1 MVTLPFFPHKHTH
14 ILLHACTLSSLL
26 FNRVFTRSGQ
36 SAPSGYRSCSKFAHR
51 KLSLVLRHNVSDPGI
66 TPVRLPPRLWSP
78 CRRKSTS
85 HHPEALN
92 SPTELSVPASSGRV
106 GGRAAIEMSL
116 VEVRQAAGSL
126 TLSLS
131 SNDSKERYFDRV
143 DQGDPDYLRSR
154 NMSPDLRQ
162 DFNMMEQK
170 KRVTQIL
177 QSPVFK
183 DELEGLIQDQLTKGN
198 NPTGL
203 LALRQ
208 IADLVMASTL
218 GGVGPLTSPISFGMV
233 TPVNDLYG
241 IESPSFAKGEKQSR
255 CRLASLYRLVDL
267 FSWARFTSSYITVR
281 VNKEQD
287 HVLISPRGLSFA
299 EVTGANLVK
308 VNIIGEVVD
317 QGSTDMGIDHFGFAP
332 HAAIYSMRPDV
343 RCIIHIHTPAT
354 AAVSSMKC
362 GILPISQEALLL
374 GDVSCFG
381 YHGSLDNKEEKV
393 EFQKALG
400 PTAKVMM
407 LRNHGLL
414 ALGET
419 VEEAFHYV
427 YHSQQACE
435 IQVSALGCSGSVDNL
450 VLLDRDKFKPL
461 TQGVVAA
468 GLVMDNEVKWKVG
481 EAEFESLMRMLDNLG
496 YRTGY
501 SYRNPIVREKPR
513 SKNDVEIPATVSA
526 VPPEDSE
533 LGLRSPFKF
542 AVQKQQ
548 RERTRWLNSPNS
560 YLRVNVPEQSPS
572 GDVSPR
578 TKTVWMKSSQP
589 GNSIGTPIKIEDP
602 NQFVPLNTDP
612 TEVQDK
618 RNRIKEQHRGDHMT
632 PGPKSQLLAGIVV
645 DTIPGPA
652 FIIEDEE
659 HTRSLPPNPFSDLT
673 EKELEEYKDTVERKQ
688 QGQEEDDDATDADEM
703 TTFDGSTIS
712 LSLSPIMTPAKQDA
726 IPNGK
731 DHLAELDEDL
741 SIEVSK
747 MSVSTAE
754 TVEISITSKEKTG
767 EAQTPESQS
776 KSPKK
781 KKKKFRT
788 PSFLKK
794 SKKKK
799 DEKEKTEA

>member
-1 MVTLPFFPHKHTH
+1 
-14 ILLHACTLSSLL
+14 
-26 FNRVFTRSGQ
+26 
-36 SAPSGYRSCSKFAHR
+36 
-51 KLSLVLRHNVSDPGI
+51 
-66 TPVRLPPRLWSP
+66 
-78 CRRKSTS
+78 
-85 HHPEALN
+85 
-92 SPTELSVPASSGRV
+92 
-106 GGRAAIEMSL
+106 MSL
-116 VEVRQAAGSL
+116 VEVRPVAGSL
-126 TLSLS
+126 TLPLS
-131 SNDSKERYFDRV
+131 SSEPKERYVDRV
-143 DQGDPDYLRSR
+143 DEGEPEHLRSR

-198 NPTGL
+198 SPTGL

-208 IADLVMASTL
+208 IADLVMASYM
-218 GGVGPLTSPISFGMV
+218 GGAGPLTSPISFGTV
-233 TPVNDLYG
+233 TPVNDLFG
-241 IESPSFAKGEKQSR
+241 NESPSYTKGEKQSR

-287 HVLISPRGLSFA
+287 HVLISPQGLSYA

-317 QGSTDMGIDHFGFAP
+317 QGCTDLSIDQYGFAP

-343 RCIIHIHTPAT
+343 RCIIHLHTPAT
-354 AAVSSMKC
+354 AAVSAMKC
-362 GILPISQEALLL
+362 GFLPISHEALLL

-400 PTAKVMM
+400 PTAKLMV
-407 LRNHGLL
+407 LRNHGVL
-414 ALGET
+414 AMGET
-419 VEEAFHYV
+419 VEEAFHYM

-435 IQVSALGCSGSVDNL
+435 IQEVIEMFNPDDLNLLVTTVQVGALSCSGGVDNL
-450 VLLDRDKFKPL
+450 VLLDKQKFKGL
-461 TQGVVAA
+461 SQGVCEA
-468 GLVMDNEVKWKVG
+468 GVPLNNDIKWKAG

-501 SYRNPIVREKPR
+501 TYRNPIVREKPR

-526 VPPEDSE
+526 VSPEDSE
-533 LGLRSPFKF
+533 LALRSPFKF
-542 AVQKQQ
+542 MLQKQQ
-548 RERTRWLNSPNS
+548 KERTRWLNSPNS
-560 YLRVNVPEQSPS
+560 YLKVNVPEHSPS

-578 TKTVWMKSSQP
+578 TKTMWMKSSQP
-589 GNSIGTPIKIEDP
+589 GNNVGTPIKIEDP

-652 FIIEDEE
+652 FIVEDEE
-659 HTRSLPPNPFSDLT
+659 YTRSLPPNPFGNLT
-673 EKELEEYKDTVERKQ
+673 EKELEEYRSTVERKQ
-688 QGQEEDDDATDADEM
+688 QGQEEDEDATDADEM

-712 LSLSPIMTPAKQDA
+712 LSLSPMMTPVKDG

-731 DHLAELDEDL
+731 DHLAELEEDL

-747 MSVSTAE
+747 LSLSNEE
-754 TVEISITSKEKTG
+754 TVEISITTKETG
-767 EAQTPESQS
+767 EPQTPESQT
-776 KSPKK
+776 KK

-799 DEKEKTEA
+799 GEKEKTEA

>member
-1 MVTLPFFPHKHTH
+1 
-14 ILLHACTLSSLL
+14 
-26 FNRVFTRSGQ
+26 
-36 SAPSGYRSCSKFAHR
+36 
-51 KLSLVLRHNVSDPGI
+51 
-66 TPVRLPPRLWSP
+66 
-78 CRRKSTS
+78 
-85 HHPEALN
+85 
-92 SPTELSVPASSGRV
+92 
-106 GGRAAIEMSL
+106 MSL
-116 VEVRQAAGSL
+116 VDVRQTAGSL

-131 SNDSKERYFDRV
+131 SNDSKERYFDRM
-143 DQGDPDYLRSR
+143 DDSDPEYLRSR

-162 DFNMMEQK
+162 DFSMMEQK

-198 NPTGL
+198 TPTGL

-218 GGVGPLTSPISFGMV
+218 GGAGPLTSPISVGMV

-287 HVLISPRGLSFA
+287 HVLIGPRGLSFA
-299 EVTGANLVK
+299 EVTAANLVK
-308 VNIIGEVVD
+308 VNIVAEVVD
-317 QGSTDMGIDHFGFAP
+317 QGSTDLGIDHFGFAS

-374 GDVSCFG
+374 GDVSSFG

-400 PTAKVMM
+400 PTAKVMI

-427 YHSQQACE
+427 YHTQQACE
-435 IQVSALGCSGSVDNL
+435 IQVNALSCSRNLDTL
-450 VLLDRDKFKPL
+450 VLLDKEKFKPL
-461 TQGVVAA
+461 TQGVAAA
-468 GLVMDNEVKWKVG
+468 GVVMDNEVKWKVG

-513 SKNDVEIPATVSA
+513 SKNDVEIPATVSGM
-526 VPPEDSE
+526 PPEDSE

-542 AVQKQQ
+542 MAQKQQ

-560 YLRVNVPEQSPS
+560 YLRVNVPEHSYS

-578 TKTVWMKSSQP
+578 TKTMWMKSSEP

-602 NQFVPLNTDP
+602 NQFVPLNTNP
-612 TEVQDK
+612 TEVLDK
-618 RNRIKEQHRGDHMT
+618 RNRIKEQHRGEQMT
-632 PGPKSQLLAGIVV
+632 PGPKSQLLSGIVV

-652 FIIEDEE
+652 FIVEDEA
-659 HTRSLPPNPFSDLT
+659 HTRSLPPNPFNELT
-673 EKELEEYKDTVERKQ
+673 EKELQEYKNTVERKQ
-688 QGQEEDDDATDADEM
+688 QGQEEDDDATDAEEM

-712 LSLSPIMTPAKQDA
+712 LSLSPLMTPVKHDV

-731 DHLAELDEDL
+731 DHLEELEEDL
-741 SIEVSK
+741 SMEVSK
-747 MSVSTAE
+747 LSVSTSD
-754 TVEISITSKEKTG
+754 TVEISITSNEKTG
-767 EAQTPESQS
+767 EAQTPESQT

-799 DEKEKTEA
+799 EEKEKSEA

>member
-1 MVTLPFFPHKHTH
+1 
-14 ILLHACTLSSLL
+14 
-26 FNRVFTRSGQ
+26 
-36 SAPSGYRSCSKFAHR
+36 
-51 KLSLVLRHNVSDPGI
+51 
-66 TPVRLPPRLWSP
+66 
-78 CRRKSTS
+78 
-85 HHPEALN
+85 
-92 SPTELSVPASSGRV
+92 
-106 GGRAAIEMSL
+106 MSL
-116 VEVRQAAGSL
+116 VEVRQTAGSL

-131 SNDSKERYFDRV
+131 SNNSKERYFDRV
-143 DQGDPDYLRSR
+143 DENDPEYLRSR

-198 NPTGL
+198 TPTGL

-218 GGVGPLTSPISFGMV
+218 GGAGPLTSPISLGMV
-233 TPVNDLYG
+233 SPVNDLYG
-241 IESPSFAKGEKQSR
+241 IETPSFAKGEKQSR

-281 VNKEQD
+281 VSKEQD

-299 EVTGANLVK
+299 EVTAANLVK
-308 VNIIGEVVD
+308 VNIIGDVVD
-317 QGSTDMGIDHFGFAP
+317 QGSTDLGIDHFGFAS

-354 AAVSSMKC
+354 AAVSSMKY

-400 PTAKVMM
+400 PTAKVMI

-435 IQVSALGCSGSVDNL
+435 IQVNALRCSGGMDNL
-450 VLLDRDKFKPL
+450 VLLDREKLKPL
-461 TQGVVAA
+461 TQGVAAA
-468 GLVMDNEVKWKVG
+468 GVVMDHEVKWKVG

-542 AVQKQQ
+542 MVQKQQ

-578 TKTVWMKSSQP
+578 TKTMWMKSSQP
-589 GNSIGTPIKIEDP
+589 GNCIGTPIKIEDP

-612 TEVQDK
+612 TEVLDK
-618 RNRIKEQHRGDHMT
+618 RNRIKEQHRGDQMT
-632 PGPKSQLLAGIVV
+632 AGPKSLLLAGIVV

-659 HTRSLPPNPFSDLT
+659 QTRSLPPNPFNELT
-673 EKELEEYKDTVERKQ
+673 EKELEEYKSMVERKQ

-712 LSLSPIMTPAKQDA
+712 LSLSPIMTPAKQDTL
-726 IPNGK
+726 PNGK
-731 DHLAELDEDL
+731 DHLEETEEDL

-747 MSVSTAE
+747 LSVSTSE
-754 TVEISITSKEKTG
+754 TVEISITTKEKTG
-767 EAQTPESQS
+767 DAQTPESQT

-799 DEKEKTEA
+799 EEKEKTEA

>member
-1 MVTLPFFPHKHTH
+1 M
-14 ILLHACTLSSLL
+14 
-26 FNRVFTRSGQ
+26 
-36 SAPSGYRSCSKFAHR
+36 
-51 KLSLVLRHNVSDPGI
+51 
-66 TPVRLPPRLWSP
+66 
-78 CRRKSTS
+78 CRPDT
-85 HHPEALN
+85 
-92 SPTELSVPASSGRV
+92 
-106 GGRAAIEMSL
+106 
-116 VEVRQAAGSL
+116 AGSL
-126 TLSLS
+126 TLPLS
-131 SNDSKERYFDRV
+131 GNDPKERYFDRV
-143 DQGDPDYLRSR
+143 DESDPEYLRSR

-183 DELEGLIQDQLTKGN
+183 DELEGLIQDQMTKGN
-198 NPTGL
+198 TPTGL

-218 GGVGPLTSPISFGMV
+218 GGFGMV
-233 TPVNDLYG
+233 SPVNDLFG

-281 VNKEQD
+281 VSKEQD
-287 HVLISPRGLSFA
+287 HVLICPRGLSFA
-299 EVTGANLVK
+299 EVTAGNLVK

-317 QGSTDMGIDHFGFAP
+317 PGSTDLGIDHFGFAA
-332 HAAIYSMRPDV
+332 HSAIYSMRPDV
-343 RCIIHIHTPAT
+343 RCIVHIHTPAT
-354 AAVSSMKC
+354 ASVSSMKC
-362 GILPISQEALLL
+362 GVLPISQEALLL

-400 PTAKVMM
+400 PTAKVMI

-427 YHSQQACE
+427 YHAQQACE
-435 IQVSALGCSGSVDNL
+435 IQVNAMRCSGGTDSL
-450 VLLDRDKFKPL
+450 VLLDREKLKPL
-461 TQGVVAA
+461 TQGVASA
-468 GLVMDNEVKWKVG
+468 GVVIDSEVKWKVG

-501 SYRNPIVREKPR
+501 SYRYPIVREKPR

-526 VPPEDSE
+526 VPLDESE
-533 LGLRSPFKF
+533 LGLRSPLKF
-542 AVQKQQ
+542 MAQKQQ

-578 TKTVWMKSSQP
+578 TKTMWMKSSEP
-589 GNSIGTPIKIEDP
+589 GNSVGTPIKIEDP
-602 NQFVPLNTDP
+602 NQFVPLNTNP
-612 TEVQDK
+612 TEVLDK
-618 RNRIKEQHRGDHMT
+618 RNRIKEQHRGDQMT
-632 PGPKSQLLAGIVV
+632 AGPKSQLLAGIVV
-645 DTIPGPA
+645 DTKPGPA

-659 HTRSLPPNPFSDLT
+659 QTRSLPPNPFNELS
-673 EKELEEYKDTVERKQ
+673 EKDLEEYKNMVEKKQ
-688 QGQEEDDDATDADEM
+688 QGQE
-703 TTFDGSTIS
+703 GIHS
-712 LSLSPIMTPAKQDA
+712 

-731 DHLAELDEDL
+731 DHSAETEEEDL
-741 SIEVSK
+741 SVEVSK
-747 MSVSTAE
+747 LSLSTSE
-754 TVEISITSKEKTG
+754 TVEISITTKEKKPG
-767 EAQTPESQS
+767 EEAQTPESQS

-799 DEKEKTEA
+799 EDKEKSEA

>member
-1 MVTLPFFPHKHTH
+1 
-14 ILLHACTLSSLL
+14 
-26 FNRVFTRSGQ
+26 
-36 SAPSGYRSCSKFAHR
+36 
-51 KLSLVLRHNVSDPGI
+51 
-66 TPVRLPPRLWSP
+66 
-78 CRRKSTS
+78 
-85 HHPEALN
+85 
-92 SPTELSVPASSGRV
+92 
-106 GGRAAIEMSL
+106 MSL
-116 VEVRQAAGSL
+116 VDVRQTAGSL
-126 TLSLS
+126 TLSLN
-131 SNDSKERYFDRV
+131 SNDPKERYLNRIDES
-143 DQGDPDYLRSR
+143 DPEYLRSR

-177 QSPVFK
+177 QSPV
-183 DELEGLIQDQLTKGN
+183 
-198 NPTGL
+198 
-203 LALRQ
+203 
-208 IADLVMASTL
+208 
-218 GGVGPLTSPISFGMV
+218 
-233 TPVNDLYG
+233 
-241 IESPSFAKGEKQSR
+241 
-255 CRLASLYRLVDL
+255 
-267 FSWARFTSSYITVR
+267 
-281 VNKEQD
+281 
-287 HVLISPRGLSFA
+287 
-299 EVTGANLVK
+299 K
-308 VNIIGEVVD
+308 VNIVGEVVD
-317 QGSTDMGIDHFGFAP
+317 QGTTDLGIDNFGFSP
-332 HAAIYSMRPDV
+332 HASIYSMRPDV

-400 PTAKVMM
+400 PTAKVMI

-435 IQVSALGCSGSVDNL
+435 IQVNVLRCTTVDNL
-450 VLLDRDKFKPL
+450 VLLDREKLKPL
-461 TQGVVAA
+461 TQGVATA
-468 GLVMDNEVKWKVG
+468 GHVLDNEVKWKVG
-481 EAEFESLMRMLDNLG
+481 EAELESLMRMLDNLG

-526 VPPEDSE
+526 VPSEDNE

-542 AVQKQQ
+542 MAQKQQ

-560 YLRVNVPEQSPS
+560 YLRVNVPEHSPS

-578 TKTVWMKSSQP
+578 TKTMWMKSSEP
-589 GNSIGTPIKIEDP
+589 GNSVGTPIKIEDP

-612 TEVQDK
+612 TEVLDK
-618 RNRIKEQHRGDHMT
+618 RNRIKEQHRGDLMT
-632 PGPKSQLLAGIVV
+632 AGPKSQLLAGIVV
-645 DTIPGPA
+645 DTVKGPA

-659 HTRSLPPNPFSDLT
+659 QTRSLPPNPFSELT
-673 EKELEEYKDTVERKQ
+673 EAELEEYKSEVERKQ
-688 QGQEEDDDATDADEM
+688 QGQEDDDATDADADEM

-712 LSLSPIMTPAKQDA
+712 LSLSPVMTPAKEDT

-731 DHLAELDEDL
+731 DHLEETDEDL

-747 MSVSTAE
+747 MSVSTSE
-754 TVEISITSKEKTG
+754 TAEISISSQEKTG
-767 EAQTPESQS
+767 EAQTPESQT

-781 KKKKFRT
+781 KRKTFRT

-799 DEKEKTEA
+799 EKKEKTEA

>member
-1 MVTLPFFPHKHTH
+1 
-14 ILLHACTLSSLL
+14 
-26 FNRVFTRSGQ
+26 
-36 SAPSGYRSCSKFAHR
+36 
-51 KLSLVLRHNVSDPGI
+51 
-66 TPVRLPPRLWSP
+66 
-78 CRRKSTS
+78 
-85 HHPEALN
+85 
-92 SPTELSVPASSGRV
+92 
-106 GGRAAIEMSL
+106 MSL
-116 VEVRQAAGSL
+116 VEVRQTPGSL

-131 SNDSKERYFDRV
+131 SNDTKERYFDRV
-143 DQGDPDYLRSR
+143 DESDPDYLRSR

-198 NPTGL
+198 TPTGL

-208 IADLVMASTL
+208 IADLVMASTV
-218 GGVGPLTSPISFGMV
+218 GGAGPLTSPISFGMV

-241 IESPSFAKGEKQSR
+241 IESPSFAKGEKQNR
-255 CRLASLYRLVDL
+255 CKLASLYRLVDL

-281 VNKEQD
+281 VSKEQD

-299 EVTGANLVK
+299 EVTAANLVK
-308 VNIIGEVVD
+308 VNIIGEMVD
-317 QGSTDMGIDHFGFAP
+317 QGATDMGIDHFGFVP

-381 YHGSLDNKEEKV
+381 YHGSLYNKEEKV

-400 PTAKVMM
+400 PTAKVMILM
-407 LRNHGLL
+407 NHGLL

-419 VEEAFHYV
+419 VEEAFYYV

-435 IQVSALGCSGSVDNL
+435 IQVNALGCSGSVDNL
-450 VLLDRDKFKPL
+450 VLLNREKFKPL
-461 TQGVVAA
+461 TQGVAA
-468 GLVMDNEVKWKVG
+468 ARVVIDNEVKWKVG

-496 YRTGY
+496 YRTSY

-526 VPPEDSE
+526 VTPEDSE

-542 AVQKQQ
+542 MVQKQQ

-560 YLRVNVPEQSPS
+560 YLKVNVPEQSPS

-578 TKTVWMKSSQP
+578 TKIMWMKSSQP
-589 GNSIGTPIKIEDP
+589 GNNTGTPIKIEDP

-612 TEVQDK
+612 TEVLDK
-618 RNRIKEQHRGDHMT
+618 RNRIKEQHRGDQMT

-659 HTRSLPPNPFSDLT
+659 QTRSLPPNPFNELT
-673 EKELEEYKDTVERKQ
+673 EVELEEYKDMVQRKQ

-712 LSLSPIMTPAKQDA
+712 LSLSPIMTPAKQDT

-731 DHLAELDEDL
+731 DHLAEMEEDL

-747 MSVSTAE
+747 MSVSTLE
-754 TVEISITSKEKTG
+754 TVEISITTKEKSG
-767 EAQTPESQS
+767 EAQTPESQT

-799 DEKEKTEA
+799 EDKEKPEA

>member
-1 MVTLPFFPHKHTH
+1 
-14 ILLHACTLSSLL
+14 
-26 FNRVFTRSGQ
+26 
-36 SAPSGYRSCSKFAHR
+36 
-51 KLSLVLRHNVSDPGI
+51 
-66 TPVRLPPRLWSP
+66 
-78 CRRKSTS
+78 
-85 HHPEALN
+85 
-92 SPTELSVPASSGRV
+92 
-106 GGRAAIEMSL
+106 MSL
-116 VEVRQAAGSL
+116 VEVRQTAASL

-131 SNDSKERYFDRV
+131 SNESKERYFDRV
-143 DQGDPDYLRSR
+143 DDSDPETLRGR

-198 NPTGL
+198 NPSGL

-218 GGVGPLTSPISFGMV
+218 GGVGPLTSPISLGMV

-267 FSWARFTSSYITVR
+267 FSWARFTSSYITMR

-287 HVLISPRGLSFA
+287 HVLISPQGLSFA

-308 VNIIGEVVD
+308 VNMIGEVVD
-317 QGSTDMGIDHFGFAP
+317 QGATDLGIDYFGFAP

-343 RCIIHIHTPAT
+343 RCIIHIHTAAT
-354 AAVSSMKC
+354 AAVSTMKC

-435 IQVSALGCSGSVDNL
+435 IQVNAMRCSGGVDNL
-450 VLLDRDKFKPL
+450 VLLDREKFKPL
-461 TQGVVAA
+461 TQGVAAA
-468 GLVMDNEVKWKVG
+468 GLVIDNEVKWKVG

-513 SKNDVEIPATVSA
+513 TKNDVEIPATVSA
-526 VPPEDSE
+526 VSPEDTE
-533 LGLRSPFKF
+533 MALRSPLKF
-542 AVQKQQ
+542 MMQKQQ

-578 TKTVWMKSSQP
+578 TKIMWMKSSQP
-589 GNSIGTPIKIEDP
+589 GNNIGTPIKIEDP

-618 RNRIKEQHRGDHMT
+618 RNRIKEQHRMDHMT

-659 HTRSLPPNPFSDLT
+659 YTRSLPPNPFDNLT
-673 EKELEEYKDTVERKQ
+673 EKELDEYKNTVERKQ

-712 LSLSPIMTPAKQDA
+712 LSLSPIMTPVKQDV

-731 DHLAELDEDL
+731 DHLSDLEEDL
-741 SIEVSK
+741 SIDVSK
-747 MSVSTAE
+747 LSISTSE
-754 TVEISITSKEKTG
+754 TAEISITSKEKTG
-767 EAQTPESQS
+767 EAQTPESQT

>member
-1 MVTLPFFPHKHTH
+1 
-14 ILLHACTLSSLL
+14 
-26 FNRVFTRSGQ
+26 
-36 SAPSGYRSCSKFAHR
+36 
-51 KLSLVLRHNVSDPGI
+51 
-66 TPVRLPPRLWSP
+66 
-78 CRRKSTS
+78 
-85 HHPEALN
+85 
-92 SPTELSVPASSGRV
+92 
-106 GGRAAIEMSL
+106 MSL
-116 VEVRQAAGSL
+116 VEVRQTAGSL
-126 TLSLS
+126 TLALS
-131 SNDSKERYFDRV
+131 SNDSKERYFDRM
-143 DQGDPDYLRSR
+143 DENDPEYLRSK

-183 DELEGLIQDQLTKGN
+183 DELEGLIQDQMTKGN
-198 NPTGL
+198 TPTGL

-208 IADLVMASTL
+208 IADLVMASTV
-218 GGVGPLTSPISFGMV
+218 GGAGPLTSPISLGMV

-255 CRLASLYRLVDL
+255 CKLASLYRLVDL

-281 VNKEQD
+281 VSKEQD
-287 HVLISPRGLSFA
+287 HLLICPRGLSFS
-299 EVTGANLVK
+299 EVTAGILVK
-308 VNIIGEVVD
+308 VNIIGDVVD
-317 QGSTDMGIDHFGFAP
+317 QGCTDLSIDHFGFGP

-393 EFQKALG
+393 EFQKNLG
-400 PTAKVMM
+400 PTAKVMI

-435 IQVSALGCSGSVDNL
+435 IQVSAMSCSGGVDNL
-450 VLLDRDKFKPL
+450 VLLDRMKFKPL
-461 TQGVVAA
+461 TQGVAAA
-468 GLVMDNEVKWKVG
+468 GVVMDNEVKWKVG

-513 SKNDVEIPATVSA
+513 SKNDVEIPATVSV
-526 VPPEDSE
+526 VPPEDSD

-542 AVQKQQ
+542 MVQKQQ

-560 YLRVNVPEQSPS
+560 YLRVNVPEHSPS

-578 TKTVWMKSSQP
+578 TKTMWMKSSDP
-589 GNSIGTPIKIEDP
+589 GNAVGTPIKIEDP

-612 TEVQDK
+612 AEALDK
-618 RNRIKEQHRGDHMT
+618 RNRIRDQHRGDQMT

-645 DTIPGPA
+645 DTVPGPVSI
-652 FIIEDEE
+652 FNEE
-659 HTRSLPPNPFSDLT
+659 HLRSLPPNPFNELT
-673 EKELEEYKDTVERKQ
+673 EKALEDYKNMVERKQ
-688 QGQEEDDDATDADEM
+688 QGQEGM
-703 TTFDGSTIS
+703 GPYLQSSHTFF
-712 LSLSPIMTPAKQDA
+712 LV
-726 IPNGK
+726 
-731 DHLAELDEDL
+731 
-741 SIEVSK
+741 IEVTEESR
-747 MSVSTAE
+747 
-754 TVEISITSKEKTG
+754 IS
-767 EAQTPESQS
+767 
-776 KSPKK
+776 
-781 KKKKFRT
+781 R
-788 PSFLKK
+788 
-794 SKKKK
+794 
-799 DEKEKTEA
+799 

>member
-1 MVTLPFFPHKHTH
+1 
-14 ILLHACTLSSLL
+14 
-26 FNRVFTRSGQ
+26 
-36 SAPSGYRSCSKFAHR
+36 
-51 KLSLVLRHNVSDPGI
+51 
-66 TPVRLPPRLWSP
+66 
-78 CRRKSTS
+78 
-85 HHPEALN
+85 
-92 SPTELSVPASSGRV
+92 
-106 GGRAAIEMSL
+106 MSM
-116 VEVRQAAGSL
+116 VEVRPAAGSL
-126 TLSLS
+126 TLPL
-131 SNDSKERYFDRV
+131 DRV
-143 DQGDPDYLRSR
+143 DGGDPESLRSR
-154 NMSPDLRQ
+154 AMSPDLRQ
-162 DFNMMEQK
+162 DFSMMEQK

-208 IADLVMASTL
+208 IADLVMASFL
-218 GGVGPLTSPISFGMV
+218 GGAGPLTSPISCGMV

-241 IESPSFAKGEKQSR
+241 IESPSFTKGEKHSR
-255 CRLASLYRLVDL
+255 CKLASLYRLIDV
-267 FSWARFTSSYITVR
+267 FSWAKFTNSYITVR
-281 VNKEQD
+281 VSKEQD
-287 HVLISPRGLSFA
+287 HVLISPQGLSYA

-308 VNIIGEVVD
+308 VNMIGEVVD
-317 QGSTDMGIDHFGFAP
+317 EGTTDLGIDHFGFAP

-343 RCIIHIHTPAT
+343 RCIIHLHTPAT

-362 GILPISQEALLL
+362 GILPVSHEALLL

-400 PTAKVMM
+400 PTAKVVL

-419 VEEAFHYV
+419 VEEAFYYM

-435 IQVSALGCSGSVDNL
+435 VQVNALRCSGGVGNL
-450 VLLDRDKFKPL
+450 TLLDSKKFQPSKTP
-461 TQGVVAA
+461 VA
-468 GLVMDNEVKWKVG
+468 GLPLNSELKWKVG

-501 SYRNPIVREKPR
+501 SYKNPIVREKPR
-513 SKNDVEIPATVSA
+513 TKNDVEIPATVSA
-526 VPPEDSE
+526 VSPEDGE
-533 LGLRSPFKF
+533 LAVRSPFKF
-542 AVQKQQ
+542 MMQKQQ
-548 RERTRWLNSPNS
+548 RERTRWLTSPNS
-560 YLRVNVPEQSPS
+560 YLKVNVPERSPS

-578 TKTVWMKSSQP
+578 TKTMWMKSSQP
-589 GNSIGTPIKIEDP
+589 GTNIGTPIKIEDL

-612 TEVQDK
+612 TEVLDK
-618 RNRIKEQHRGDHMT
+618 RNRIKEQHRGDQMT
-632 PGPKSQLLAGIVV
+632 PGPKSQLLSGIVV

-652 FIIEDEE
+652 FIHEDEE
-659 HTRSLPPNPFSDLT
+659 YTRSLPPNPFGNLT
-673 EKELEEYKDTVERKQ
+673 EREMDEYKNTVERKQ
-688 QGQEEDDDATDADEM
+688 QGHEDDEDATDADEM

-712 LSLSPIMTPAKQDA
+712 LSLSPIMTPSREDS

-731 DHLAELDEDL
+731 DHFSELDEDL
-741 SIEVSK
+741 SVEVSK
-747 MSVSTAE
+747 LSVSAGE
-754 TVEISITSKEKTG
+754 TVEICITTKEKTG
-767 EAQTPESQS
+767 EAPTLESQN

-799 DEKEKTEA
+799 EEKEKAEA

>member
-1 MVTLPFFPHKHTH
+1 MQCV
-14 ILLHACTLSSLL
+14 
-26 FNRVFTRSGQ
+26 N
-36 SAPSGYRSCSKFAHR
+36 
-51 KLSLVLRHNVSDPGI
+51 
-66 TPVRLPPRLWSP
+66 
-78 CRRKSTS
+78 
-85 HHPEALN
+85 
-92 SPTELSVPASSGRV
+92 
-106 GGRAAIEMSL
+106 MSL
-116 VEVRQAAGSL
+116 VEVRQSARSL

-131 SNDSKERYFDRV
+131 SNDSKERYFDRM
-143 DQGDPDYLRSR
+143 DESDPEYLRSR

-183 DELEGLIQDQLTKGN
+183 DELEGLIQDQMTKGN
-198 NPTGL
+198 NPSGL

-208 IADLVMASTL
+208 IADLVMANTL
-218 GGVGPLTSPISFGMV
+218 GGVGPLTSPVSFGMV
-233 TPVNDLYG
+233 TPVNDLFG
-241 IESPSFAKGEKQSR
+241 IESPSFTKGEKQSR

-287 HVLISPRGLSFA
+287 HILIGPRGLSFA

-435 IQVSALGCSGSVDNL
+435 IQVNAQRCSGSLDDL
-450 VLLDRDKFKPL
+450 VLLDREKLKPL
-461 TQGVVAA
+461 TQGVAAA
-468 GLVMDNEVKWKVG
+468 GLVVDNEVKWKVG

-526 VPPEDSE
+526 VPPEDSD
-533 LGLRSPFKF
+533 LGLRSPLKF
-542 AVQKQQ
+542 MVQKQQ

-589 GNSIGTPIKIEDP
+589 GNNAGTPIKIEDP

-659 HTRSLPPNPFSDLT
+659 QTRSLPPNPFNELT
-673 EKELEEYKDTVERKQ
+673 EKELEEYKNTVERKQ

-712 LSLSPIMTPAKQDA
+712 LSLSPIMTPAKQDT

-731 DHLAELDEDL
+731 DHLEELEEDL
-741 SIEVSK
+741 SVEVSK
-747 MSVSTAE
+747 LSMSTAE

-767 EAQTPESQS
+767 EDQTPESQT

>member
-1 MVTLPFFPHKHTH
+1 M
-14 ILLHACTLSSLL
+14 
-26 FNRVFTRSGQ
+26 
-36 SAPSGYRSCSKFAHR
+36 
-51 KLSLVLRHNVSDPGI
+51 D
-66 TPVRLPPRLWSP
+66 
-78 CRRKSTS
+78 
-85 HHPEALN
+85 
-92 SPTELSVPASSGRV
+92 
-106 GGRAAIEMSL
+106 
-116 VEVRQAAGSL
+116 VRQTAGSL
-126 TLSLS
+126 TLSLN
-131 SNDSKERYFDRV
+131 SNDPKERYLNRIDES
-143 DQGDPDYLRSR
+143 DPEYLRSR

-183 DELEGLIQDQLTKGN
+183 DELEGLIQDQMTKGN

-218 GGVGPLTSPISFGMV
+218 GGAGPLTSPISVGMV

-281 VNKEQD
+281 VSKEQD
-287 HVLISPRGLSFA
+287 HILISPRGLSFA
-299 EVTGANLVK
+299 EVTAANLVK
-308 VNIIGEVVD
+308 VNIVGEVVD
-317 QGSTDMGIDHFGFAP
+317 QGTTDLGIDDFGFSP
-332 HAAIYSMRPDV
+332 HASIYSMRPDV

-400 PTAKVMM
+400 PTAKVMI

-435 IQVSALGCSGSVDNL
+435 IQVNVLRCTTVDNL
-450 VLLDRDKFKPL
+450 VLLDGEKLKPL
-461 TQGVVAA
+461 TQGVATA
-468 GLVMDNEVKWKVG
+468 GHVLDNEVKWKVG
-481 EAEFESLMRMLDNLG
+481 EAELESLMRMLDNLG

-526 VPPEDSE
+526 VPSEDNE

-542 AVQKQQ
+542 MAQKQQ

-560 YLRVNVPEQSPS
+560 YLRVNVPEHSPS

-578 TKTVWMKSSQP
+578 TKTMWMKSSEP
-589 GNSIGTPIKIEDP
+589 GNSVGTPIKIEDP

-612 TEVQDK
+612 TEVLDK
-618 RNRIKEQHRGDHMT
+618 RNRIKEQHRGDLMT
-632 PGPKSQLLAGIVV
+632 AGPKSQLLAGIVV
-645 DTIPGPA
+645 DTVKGPA

-659 HTRSLPPNPFSDLT
+659 QTRSLPPNPFNELT
-673 EKELEEYKDTVERKQ
+673 EAELEEYKSEVERKQ
-688 QGQEEDDDATDADEM
+688 QGQEEDDDATDADADEM

-712 LSLSPIMTPAKQDA
+712 LSLSPVMTPAKEDT

-731 DHLAELDEDL
+731 DHLEETDEDL

-747 MSVSTAE
+747 MSVSTSE
-754 TVEISITSKEKTG
+754 TAEISISSQEKMG
-767 EAQTPESQS
+767 EAQTPESQT

-781 KKKKFRT
+781 KRKTFRT

-799 DEKEKTEA
+799 EKKEKTEA

>member
-1 MVTLPFFPHKHTH
+1 
-14 ILLHACTLSSLL
+14 
-26 FNRVFTRSGQ
+26 
-36 SAPSGYRSCSKFAHR
+36 
-51 KLSLVLRHNVSDPGI
+51 
-66 TPVRLPPRLWSP
+66 
-78 CRRKSTS
+78 
-85 HHPEALN
+85 
-92 SPTELSVPASSGRV
+92 
-106 GGRAAIEMSL
+106 MSL
-116 VEVRQAAGSL
+116 VEVRQTAGSL

-131 SNDSKERYFDRV
+131 SNDSKERYFDRM
-143 DQGDPDYLRSR
+143 DESDPEYLRSR

-208 IADLVMASTL
+208 IADLVMANTF
-218 GGVGPLTSPISFGMV
+218 GGAGPLTSPISFGMV
-233 TPVNDLYG
+233 SPVNDLYG

-281 VNKEQD
+281 VSKEQD

-299 EVTGANLVK
+299 EVTAANLVK
-308 VNIIGEVVD
+308 VNMIGDVVD
-317 QGSTDMGIDHFGFAP
+317 QGSTDFGIDHFGFAP

-400 PTAKVMM
+400 PTAKVMI

-435 IQVSALGCSGSVDNL
+435 IQVNALRCSGGVDNL
-450 VLLDRDKFKPL
+450 VLLDREKFKPL
-461 TQGVVAA
+461 TQGVAAA
-468 GLVMDNEVKWKVG
+468 GVLMDNEVKWKVG

-501 SYRNPIVREKPR
+501 SYRNPVVREKPR

-526 VPPEDSE
+526 VPLEDNE

-542 AVQKQQ
+542 MVQKQQ

-578 TKTVWMKSSQP
+578 TKTMWMKSSQP
-589 GNSIGTPIKIEDP
+589 GNCIGTPIKIEDP

-612 TEVQDK
+612 TEVLDK
-618 RNRIKEQHRGDHMT
+618 RNRIKEQHRGDQMT

-659 HTRSLPPNPFSDLT
+659 QTRSLPPNPFNDLT
-673 EKELEEYKDTVERKQ
+673 EKELEEYKSMVERKQ

-712 LSLSPIMTPAKQDA
+712 LSLSPIMTPAKQDT

-731 DHLAELDEDL
+731 DHLAEMEDDL

-747 MSVSTAE
+747 LSVSTSE
-754 TVEISITSKEKTG
+754 TVEISITTKEKTG
-767 EAQTPESQS
+767 DAQTPESQT

>member
-1 MVTLPFFPHKHTH
+1 
-14 ILLHACTLSSLL
+14 
-26 FNRVFTRSGQ
+26 
-36 SAPSGYRSCSKFAHR
+36 
-51 KLSLVLRHNVSDPGI
+51 
-66 TPVRLPPRLWSP
+66 
-78 CRRKSTS
+78 
-85 HHPEALN
+85 
-92 SPTELSVPASSGRV
+92 
-106 GGRAAIEMSL
+106 MSL
-116 VEVRQAAGSL
+116 VDVRQTVGSL

-131 SNDSKERYFDRV
+131 SNDSKERYFDRM
-143 DQGDPDYLRSR
+143 DENDPEYLRSR

-183 DELEGLIQDQLTKGN
+183 DELEGLIQDQMTKGN
-198 NPTGL
+198 NPSGL

-208 IADLVMASTL
+208 IADLVMASTV
-218 GGVGPLTSPISFGMV
+218 GGAGPLTSSISFGMV

-241 IESPSFAKGEKQSR
+241 IESPSFAKGERQSR

-281 VNKEQD
+281 VSKEQD
-287 HVLISPRGLSFA
+287 HVLIGPRGLCFA
-299 EVTGANLVK
+299 EVTAANLVK

-317 QGSTDMGIDHFGFAP
+317 QGSSDLGIDHFGFAP
-332 HAAIYSMRPDV
+332 HTAIYSMRPDV

-374 GDVSCFG
+374 GDVSCYG

-400 PTAKVMM
+400 PTAKVMV
-407 LRNHGLL
+407 LRSHGLL

-435 IQVSALGCSGSVDNL
+435 IQVNALRCSGGVDNL
-450 VLLDRDKFKPL
+450 VLLDRNKFKPL
-461 TQGVVAA
+461 TQGVAAA
-468 GLVMDNEVKWKVG
+468 GVVMDNEVKWRVG

-542 AVQKQQ
+542 MAQKQQ

-578 TKTVWMKSSQP
+578 TKTTWMKSSEP
-589 GNSIGTPIKIEDP
+589 GNSFGTSIKIEDP
-602 NQFVPLNTDP
+602 NQFVPLNTNP
-612 TEVQDK
+612 TEVLDK
-618 RNRIKEQHRGDHMT
+618 RNRIKEQHRGDQMT

-645 DTIPGPA
+645 DTVKGPA

-659 HTRSLPPNPFSDLT
+659 QTRSLPPNPFNELT
-673 EKELEEYKDTVERKQ
+673 EKELDEYKNMVEKKQ
-688 QGQEEDDDATDADEM
+688 QGQDEDDDVTDADEM

-712 LSLSPIMTPAKQDA
+712 LSLSPILTPAKHDT
-726 IPNGK
+726 IPNGN
-731 DHLAELDEDL
+731 DHLAEMEEDL

-747 MSVSTAE
+747 LSVSTSE
-754 TVEISITSKEKTG
+754 TVEISITTKEKTG
-767 EAQTPESQS
+767 EPQTPESQT

-799 DEKEKTEA
+799 EEKEKPEA

>member
-1 MVTLPFFPHKHTH
+1 LP
-14 ILLHACTLSSLL
+14 S
-26 FNRVFTRSGQ
+26 
-36 SAPSGYRSCSKFAHR
+36 
-51 KLSLVLRHNVSDPGI
+51 
-66 TPVRLPPRLWSP
+66 PPRPGSP
-78 CRRKSTS
+78 
-85 HHPEALN
+85 E
-92 SPTELSVPASSGRV
+92 G
-106 GGRAAIEMSL
+106 
-116 VEVRQAAGSL
+116 
-126 TLSLS
+126 
-131 SNDSKERYFDRV
+131 ERYFDRV
-143 DQGDPDYLRSR
+143 DESDPEYLRSR

-183 DELEGLIQDQLTKGN
+183 DELEGLIQDQMTKGN
-198 NPTGL
+198 NPSGL

-218 GGVGPLTSPISFGMV
+218 GGVGPLTSPISCGMV
-233 TPVNDLYG
+233 TPVNDLFG

-317 QGSTDMGIDHFGFAP
+317 QGSTDLGIDHFGFAP

-374 GDVSCFG
+374 GDVSSFG

-435 IQVSALGCSGSVDNL
+435 IQVKALGCSGSVDNL
-450 VLLDRDKFKPL
+450 VLLDREKFKPL
-461 TQGVVAA
+461 TQGVAAA
-468 GLVMDNEVKWKVG
+468 GLAIDNDVKWKVG

-526 VPPEDSE
+526 VPPEDGE
-533 LGLRSPFKF
+533 MGLRSPFKF
-542 AVQKQQ
+542 MAQKQQ

-578 TKTVWMKSSQP
+578 TKTVVRRFSC
-589 GNSIGTPIKIEDP
+589 NSVGTPIKIEDP

-618 RNRIKEQHRGDHMT
+618 RNRIKEQHRGDQMT
-632 PGPKSQLLAGIVV
+632 PGPKSQLLSGIVV

-659 HTRSLPPNPFSDLT
+659 HTRSLPPNPFDNLT
-673 EKELEEYKDTVERKQ
+673 EKELEEYKNTVEKKQ
-688 QGQEEDDDATDADEM
+688 QGQEGNEM

-712 LSLSPIMTPAKQDA
+712 LSLSPVMTPAKQDT

-731 DHLAELDEDL
+731 DHLSELEDDL
-741 SIEVSK
+741 SIEISK
-747 MSVSTAE
+747 MSVSTTE
-754 TVEISITSKEKTG
+754 TVEISITSNEKTG
-767 EAQTPESQS
+767 EAQTPESQT

-799 DEKEKTEA
+799 DEKEKEKTEA

>member
-1 MVTLPFFPHKHTH
+1 
-14 ILLHACTLSSLL
+14 
-26 FNRVFTRSGQ
+26 
-36 SAPSGYRSCSKFAHR
+36 
-51 KLSLVLRHNVSDPGI
+51 
-66 TPVRLPPRLWSP
+66 
-78 CRRKSTS
+78 
-85 HHPEALN
+85 
-92 SPTELSVPASSGRV
+92 
-106 GGRAAIEMSL
+106 MSL
-116 VEVRQAAGSL
+116 VEVRHTAGSL

-131 SNDSKERYFDRV
+131 SNDPKERYFDRV
-143 DQGDPDYLRSR
+143 DESDPEYLRSR

-183 DELEGLIQDQLTKGN
+183 DELEGLIQDQMTKGN
-198 NPTGL
+198 NPSGL

-218 GGVGPLTSPISFGMV
+218 GGVGPLTSPISCGMV
-233 TPVNDLYG
+233 TPVNDLFG

-317 QGSTDMGIDHFGFAP
+317 QGSTDLGIDHFGFAP

-374 GDVSCFG
+374 GDVSSFG

-435 IQVSALGCSGSVDNL
+435 IQVKALGCSGSVDNL
-450 VLLDRDKFKPL
+450 VLLDREKFKPL
-461 TQGVVAA
+461 TQGVAAA
-468 GLVMDNEVKWKVG
+468 GLAIDNDVKWKVG

-526 VPPEDSE
+526 VPPEDGE
-533 LGLRSPFKF
+533 MGLRSPFKF
-542 AVQKQQ
+542 MAQKQQ

-578 TKTVWMKSSQP
+578 TKTWMKSSQP
-589 GNSIGTPIKIEDP
+589 GNSVGTPIKIEDP

-618 RNRIKEQHRGDHMT
+618 RNRIKEQHRGDQMT
-632 PGPKSQLLAGIVV
+632 PGPKSQLLSGIVV

-659 HTRSLPPNPFSDLT
+659 HTRSLPPNPFDNLT
-673 EKELEEYKDTVERKQ
+673 EKELEEYKNTVEKKQ
-688 QGQEEDDDATDADEM
+688 QGQEDEM

-712 LSLSPIMTPAKQDA
+712 LSLSPQVNRHRNDVRTNT

-731 DHLAELDEDL
+731 DHLSELEDDL
-741 SIEVSK
+741 SIEISK
-747 MSVSTAE
+747 MSVSTTE
-754 TVEISITSKEKTG
+754 TVEISITSNEKTG
-767 EAQTPESQS
+767 EAQTPESQT

-799 DEKEKTEA
+799 DEKEKEKTEA

>member
-1 MVTLPFFPHKHTH
+1 
-14 ILLHACTLSSLL
+14 
-26 FNRVFTRSGQ
+26 
-36 SAPSGYRSCSKFAHR
+36 
-51 KLSLVLRHNVSDPGI
+51 
-66 TPVRLPPRLWSP
+66 
-78 CRRKSTS
+78 
-85 HHPEALN
+85 
-92 SPTELSVPASSGRV
+92 
-106 GGRAAIEMSL
+106 MSL
-116 VEVRQAAGSL
+116 VDVRQTAGSL
-126 TLSLS
+126 TLSLNT
-131 SNDSKERYFDRV
+131 NDPKERYLNRIDEN
-143 DQGDPDYLRSR
+143 DPEYLRSR

-183 DELEGLIQDQLTKGN
+183 DELEGLIQDQMTKGN

-208 IADLVMASTL
+208 IADLVMASTV
-218 GGVGPLTSPISFGMV
+218 GGAGPLTSPISVGMV

-281 VNKEQD
+281 VSKEQD

-299 EVTGANLVK
+299 EVTAANLVK

-317 QGSTDMGIDHFGFAP
+317 QGSTDMGIDLFGFAP
-332 HAAIYSMRPDV
+332 HSAIYSMRPDV

-400 PTAKVMM
+400 PTAKVMI

-435 IQVSALGCSGSVDNL
+435 IQVNVLRCSGVDDL
-450 VLLDRDKFKPL
+450 VLLDREKFKPK
-461 TQGVVAA
+461 TQGVAAA
-468 GLVMDNEVKWKVG
+468 GHVMDNEVKWKVG
-481 EAEFESLMRMLDNLG
+481 EAELESLMRMLDNLG

-526 VPPEDSE
+526 VPPEDDE

-542 AVQKQQ
+542 MVQKQQ

-560 YLRVNVPEQSPS
+560 YLRVNVPEHSHS

-578 TKTVWMKSSQP
+578 TKTMWMKSSEP
-589 GNSIGTPIKIEDP
+589 GNSMGTPIKIEDP

-612 TEVQDK
+612 TEVLDK
-618 RNRIKEQHRGDHMT
+618 RNRIKEQHRGDLMT
-632 PGPKSQLLAGIVV
+632 AGPKSQLLAGIVV
-645 DTIPGPA
+645 DTVKGPA

-659 HTRSLPPNPFSDLT
+659 QIRSLPPNPFNELT
-673 EKELEEYKDTVERKQ
+673 DTVLEEYKSLVERRQ
-688 QGQEEDDDATDADEM
+688 QGHEEDDDATDADEM

-712 LSLSPIMTPAKQDA
+712 LSLSPIMTPAKQDT

-731 DHLAELDEDL
+731 DHLDETDEDL

-747 MSVSTAE
+747 MSVSTSD
-754 TVEISITSKEKTG
+754 TVDISISSQEKVG
-767 EAQTPESQS
+767 EAQTPESQT

-781 KKKKFRT
+781 KKKTFRT

-799 DEKEKTEA
+799 EKKEKTEA

>member
-1 MVTLPFFPHKHTH
+1 
-14 ILLHACTLSSLL
+14 
-26 FNRVFTRSGQ
+26 
-36 SAPSGYRSCSKFAHR
+36 
-51 KLSLVLRHNVSDPGI
+51 
-66 TPVRLPPRLWSP
+66 
-78 CRRKSTS
+78 
-85 HHPEALN
+85 
-92 SPTELSVPASSGRV
+92 
-106 GGRAAIEMSL
+106 MSL
-116 VEVRQAAGSL
+116 VEVRQTAGSL

-143 DQGDPDYLRSR
+143 DESDPEYLRSR

-183 DELEGLIQDQLTKGN
+183 DELEGLIQDQMTKGN

-218 GGVGPLTSPISFGMV
+218 GGVGPLTSPISFGTV
-233 TPVNDLYG
+233 SPVNDLYG
-241 IESPSFAKGEKQSR
+241 IESPPFAKGEKQSR
-255 CRLASLYRLVDL
+255 CRLAGLYRLVDL

-281 VNKEQD
+281 VSKEQD
-287 HVLISPRGLSFA
+287 HILISPRGLSFA
-299 EVTGANLVK
+299 EVTAANLVK
-308 VNIIGEVVD
+308 VNIIGDVVD
-317 QGSTDMGIDHFGFAP
+317 QGSTDLGIDRFGFAP

-343 RCIIHIHTPAT
+343 KCIIHIHTPAT
-354 AAVSSMKC
+354 AAVSSMKY

-400 PTAKVMM
+400 PTAKVMI

-435 IQVSALGCSGSVDNL
+435 IQVNALRCSGGMDNL

-461 TQGVVAA
+461 TQGVAA
-468 GLVMDNEVKWKVG
+468 GGVLMDNEVKWRVG
-481 EAEFESLMRMLDNLG
+481 EARFESLMRMLDNLG

-501 SYRNPIVREKPR
+501 SYRNPVVREKPR

-542 AVQKQQ
+542 MAQKQQ

-578 TKTVWMKSSQP
+578 TKTMWMKSSQP
-589 GNSIGTPIKIEDP
+589 GNSTGTPIKIEDP

-612 TEVQDK
+612 TEVLDK
-618 RNRIKEQHRGDHMT
+618 RNKIKEQHRGDQMT

-659 HTRSLPPNPFSDLT
+659 QTRSLPPNPFNELT
-673 EKELEEYKDTVERKQ
+673 EKALEEYKNMVERKQ
-688 QGQEEDDDATDADEM
+688 QEDDDATDADEM

-712 LSLSPIMTPAKQDA
+712 LSLSPIMTP
-726 IPNGK
+726 
-731 DHLAELDEDL
+731 DHLADLEEDL

-747 MSVSTAE
+747 LSMNTSE
-754 TVEISITSKEKTG
+754 TVEISITTKEKTG
-767 EAQTPESQS
+767 DAQTPESQT

-799 DEKEKTEA
+799 EEKEKTEEVTRTNRKQSDDSCTLMFMSDRV

>member
-1 MVTLPFFPHKHTH
+1 
-14 ILLHACTLSSLL
+14 
-26 FNRVFTRSGQ
+26 
-36 SAPSGYRSCSKFAHR
+36 
-51 KLSLVLRHNVSDPGI
+51 
-66 TPVRLPPRLWSP
+66 
-78 CRRKSTS
+78 
-85 HHPEALN
+85 
-92 SPTELSVPASSGRV
+92 
-106 GGRAAIEMSL
+106 MSL
-116 VEVRQAAGSL
+116 VEVRQMAGSL

-131 SNDSKERYFDRV
+131 NNDPKERYFDRM
-143 DQGDPDYLRSR
+143 DENDPDYLRSKM
-154 NMSPDLRQ
+154 MSPDLKQ

-183 DELEGLIQDQLTKGN
+183 DELEGLIQDHVTKGTST
-198 NPTGL
+198 TGL

-208 IADLVMASTL
+208 IADLVMSSTL
-218 GGVGPLTSPISFGMV
+218 GGVGPLTSPISVGTV

-241 IESPSFAKGEKQSR
+241 IESPSYVKGEKTSR

-267 FSWARFTSSYITVR
+267 FSWARFTTSYITVR
-281 VNKEQD
+281 VSKEQD

-299 EVTGANLVK
+299 EVTAANLVK

-317 QGSTDMGIDHFGFAP
+317 QGSTNLGIDVFGFAP

-343 RCIIHIHTPAT
+343 RCVIHIHTPAT

-362 GILPISQEALLL
+362 AILPISQEALLL

-381 YHGSLDNKEEKV
+381 FHGSLDNKEEKV

-400 PTAKVMM
+400 PTAKVLI
-407 LRNHGLL
+407 LRNHGLI

-419 VEEAFHYV
+419 VEEAFHYM

-435 IQVSALGCSGSVDNL
+435 IQVNAMGCSGGVDNL
-450 VLLDRDKFKPL
+450 VLLDREKFKPL
-461 TQGVVAA
+461 TQGAFAA

-526 VPPEDSE
+526 APPEDGE

-542 AVQKQQ
+542 MAQKQQ

-560 YLRVNVPEQSPS
+560 YLRVNVPEHSPS

-578 TKTVWMKSSQP
+578 TRTMWMKSSEP
-589 GNSIGTPIKIEDP
+589 GNNFGTPIKIEDP
-602 NQFVPLNTDP
+602 NQFVPLNTNP
-612 TEVQDK
+612 TEVLDK
-618 RNRIKEQHRGDHMT
+618 RNQIKEQHRGDLMT
-632 PGPKSQLLAGIVV
+632 SGPKSQLLAGIVV
-645 DTIPGPA
+645 DTVKGPA

-659 HTRSLPPNPFSDLT
+659 QTRSLPPNPFNELT
-673 EKELEEYKDTVERKQ
+673 EKMLEEYKSLVERKQ
-688 QGQEEDDDATDADEM
+688 LGQEEDDDATDAEEM

-712 LSLSPIMTPAKQDA
+712 LSLSPLMTPIKQDI

-731 DHLAELDEDL
+731 DHLDETDEDL

-747 MSVSTAE
+747 LNVSTSE
-754 TVEISITSKEKTG
+754 TVEISITSNEKTG
-767 EAQTPESQS
+767 EAQTPESQT

-781 KKKKFRT
+781 KKNKFRT
-788 PSFLKK
+788 PSFLRK

-799 DEKEKTEA
+799 DEKEKAEA

>member
-1 MVTLPFFPHKHTH
+1 
-14 ILLHACTLSSLL
+14 
-26 FNRVFTRSGQ
+26 
-36 SAPSGYRSCSKFAHR
+36 
-51 KLSLVLRHNVSDPGI
+51 
-66 TPVRLPPRLWSP
+66 
-78 CRRKSTS
+78 
-85 HHPEALN
+85 
-92 SPTELSVPASSGRV
+92 
-106 GGRAAIEMSL
+106 MSL
-116 VEVRQAAGSL
+116 VDVRQTVGSL
-126 TLSLS
+126 TLALS

-143 DQGDPDYLRSR
+143 DESDPEYLRSK

-203 LALRQ
+203 MALRQ
-208 IADLVMASTL
+208 IADLMMLCAVA
-218 GGVGPLTSPISFGMV
+218 GIGMV

-241 IESPSFAKGEKQSR
+241 VESPSFAKGEKQSR
-255 CRLASLYRLVDL
+255 CKLASLYRLVDL

-281 VNKEQD
+281 VSKEQD
-287 HVLISPRGLSFA
+287 HILISPRGLSFA
-299 EVTGANLVK
+299 EVTAANLVK

-317 QGSTDMGIDHFGFAP
+317 QGSTDLGIDQFGFAP
-332 HAAIYSMRPDV
+332 HSAIYSMRPDV
-343 RCIIHIHTPAT
+343 RCIIHAHTAVT

-374 GDVSCFG
+374 GDVRCFG
-381 YHGSLDNKEEKV
+381 YHGSLDDKETKV

-400 PTAKVMM
+400 PTAKLMI

-419 VEEAFHYV
+419 VEEAFHYM
-427 YHSQQACE
+427 YHSQLACE
-435 IQVSALGCSGSVDNL
+435 IQVNAMRCSGGADNL

-461 TQGVVAA
+461 TQGVAAA
-468 GLVMDNEVKWKVG
+468 GVVIDNEVKWKIG

-496 YRTGY
+496 YRTGH

-526 VPPEDSE
+526 MPPEDCE

-542 AVQKQQ
+542 MAQKQQ

-560 YLRVNVPEQSPS
+560 YLKVNVPEQSPS

-578 TKTVWMKSSQP
+578 TKTMWMKSSQP
-589 GNSIGTPIKIEDP
+589 GYSVGTPIKIEDP

-612 TEVQDK
+612 TEVLDK
-618 RNRIKEQHRGDHMT
+618 RNRVNT
-632 PGPKSQLLAGIVV
+632 
-645 DTIPGPA
+645 
-652 FIIEDEE
+652 
-659 HTRSLPPNPFSDLT
+659 
-673 EKELEEYKDTVERKQ
+673 
-688 QGQEEDDDATDADEM
+688 
-703 TTFDGSTIS
+703 
-712 LSLSPIMTPAKQDA
+712 

-731 DHLAELDEDL
+731 DHLAEMEEDL

-747 MSVSTAE
+747 LSVSTSE
-754 TVEISITSKEKTG
+754 TVEISITTKEKTG
-767 EAQTPESQS
+767 EPQTPESQT

-799 DEKEKTEA
+799 EEKEKLEA

>member
-1 MVTLPFFPHKHTH
+1 
-14 ILLHACTLSSLL
+14 
-26 FNRVFTRSGQ
+26 
-36 SAPSGYRSCSKFAHR
+36 
-51 KLSLVLRHNVSDPGI
+51 
-66 TPVRLPPRLWSP
+66 
-78 CRRKSTS
+78 
-85 HHPEALN
+85 
-92 SPTELSVPASSGRV
+92 
-106 GGRAAIEMSL
+106 MSL
-116 VEVRQAAGSL
+116 VEVRHVEGSL

-131 SNDSKERYFDRV
+131 NNDPKERYFDHV
-143 DQGDPDYLRSR
+143 DGSDPEYLRSK

-162 DFNMMEQK
+162 DFNMMGQK

-183 DELEGLIQDQLTKGN
+183 DELEGLIQDQMTKGN

-218 GGVGPLTSPISFGMV
+218 GGAGPLTSPISIGMV
-233 TPVNDLYG
+233 TPVNDLFG
-241 IESPSFAKGEKQSR
+241 MESPSFAKGEKQSR

-267 FSWARFTSSYITVR
+267 FTWARFTTSYNTVR
-281 VNKEQD
+281 VSKEQD

-299 EVTGANLVK
+299 EVTAANLVK

-317 QGSTDMGIDHFGFAP
+317 QGSTDLGIDHFGFAP

-400 PTAKVMM
+400 PTAKVMI

-435 IQVSALGCSGSVDNL
+435 IQVNALGCSGSVDNL
-450 VLLDRDKFKPL
+450 VLLDREKFKPL
-461 TQGVVAA
+461 TQRVAAA

-481 EAEFESLMRMLDNLG
+481 EAELESLMRMLDNLG

-526 VPPEDSE
+526 VSPEDSE

-542 AVQKQQ
+542 MAQKQQ

-560 YLRVNVPEQSPS
+560 YLRVNVPEHSPS

-578 TKTVWMKSSQP
+578 TKTMWMKSSEP
-589 GNSIGTPIKIEDP
+589 GNNIGTSIKIEDP

-612 TEVQDK
+612 TEVLDK
-618 RNRIKEQHRGDHMT
+618 RNR
-632 PGPKSQLLAGIVV
+632 
-645 DTIPGPA
+645 A
-652 FIIEDEE
+652 FIVEDVEQ
-659 HTRSLPPNPFSDLT
+659 TRSLPPNPFNELT
-673 EKELEEYKDTVERKQ
+673 ERVLEEYKSLVERKQ
-688 QGQEEDDDATDADEM
+688 QEDDDATDAEEM

-712 LSLSPIMTPAKQDA
+712 LSLSPMMTPAKQA
-726 IPNGK
+726 ACLLLY
-731 DHLAELDEDL
+731 HLEETDEDL

-747 MSVSTAE
+747 LSLSTSE
-754 TVEISITSKEKTG
+754 TVEISITSNEKTE
-767 EAQTPESQS
+767 EAQT

-781 KKKKFRT
+781 KKNKFRT

-794 SKKKK
+794 SKKRK
-799 DEKEKTEA
+799 DEKEKELTVTNRKSPAK